1 MENITIKLPDGSKKE
16 LPGGSN
22 GFDLASS
29 IGPGLAKDAVAITAN
44 GIQQDLFD
52 PLQSG
57 SEVSIITIKS
67 AEGLEIMRHTLT
79 AQVLAS
85 AIKNLYPDAKL
96 AIGPTIED
104 GFYYDFLPTKAVSI
118 DDLPQIE
125 DEMRN
130 ILNNSSQINKTYHTK
145 DEALNM
151 FDNLEEGFKSE
162 IICDAEQNDNF
173 QIYTQKPTGFIDL
186 CKGPHLPNLDHIGAF
201 KLTKVSGAYWRGD
214 SSKPM
219 LTRIYGT
226 AWNSQKDLDK
236 YLKRLEQAEEVD
248 HRKLGKEMNLF
259 HFQEE
264 APGMVFWHPNGW
276 TIYTQLQQY
285 VREIQKQA
293 GYFEVNTPEVVD
305 RKLWE
310 KSGHWDKYRENMF
323 ITEIDE
329 EHANEKRTNALKPMN
344 CPNHVQIYNQG
355 IKSYRDLPFRL
366 SEFGKCHRYEASGTM
381 HGLMR
386 VRGFTQD
393 DAHIFCTED
402 QIESETKNF
411 IDLVSKMYKDLG
423 FEEFKIKLSTRPE
436 KRIGSDASWDK
447 AEKSLQDAI
456 EKLQLPYSIDEGD
469 GAFYGPKLDF
479 VLTDAIGRK
488 WQCGTLQVD
497 FNLPGRF
504 DSTYIGSDGTKH
516 TPVLLHRAALGSF
529 ERFIG
534 ILLENYGG
542 KLPLWLSPIQ
552 TVIAAI
558 TDEANSFAADL
569 NRNLLSKGIR
579 SNLDI
584 RNEQISYKVREHSRN
599 KVPYIVAVGKK
610 EVAENT
616 VSVRQLG
623 SDKSVVMSVEEFTQK
638 VLIDSENPLQRQ

>member
-1 MENITIKLPDGSKKE
+1 METINITLPDGSKKS
-16 LPGGSN
+16 LPKGSN
-22 GFDLASS
+22 GLDLAKS
-29 IGPGLAKDAVAITAN
+29 IGPGLAKDAVAVVVN
-44 GIQQDLFD
+44 NEQRDLSD
-52 PLQSG
+52 ELNNNA
-57 SEVSIITIKS
+57 EVSIITIKS
-67 AEGLEIMRHTLT
+67 NEGLEIMRHTLA

-104 GFYYDFLPTKAVSI
+104 GFYYDFLPTKPVSI
-118 DDLPQIE
+118 DDLPNIEQEMKSIIGQSTQIT
-125 DEMRN
+125 
-130 ILNNSSQINKTYHTK
+130 KTYHSK
-145 DEALNM
+145 NDAISM
-151 FDNLEEGFKSE
+151 FDSLEEGFKAE
-162 IICDAEQNDNF
+162 IINDSDQTDNI
-173 QIYTQKPTGFIDL
+173 QIYTQDSSGFIDL
-186 CKGPHLPNLDHIGAF
+186 CRGPHLPNLNLIGAF
-201 KLTKVSGAYWRGD
+201 KLTKVSGAYWHGD
-214 SSKPM
+214 SEKPM

-226 AWNSQKDLDK
+226 AWNNKKDLNN
-236 YLKRLEQAEEVD
+236 YLERLSKAEEVD
-248 HRKLGKEMNLF
+248 HRKLGKEMDLF

-264 APGMVFWHPNGW
+264 APGMVFWHPKGW

-285 VREIQKQA
+285 VREMQKKA

-344 CPNHVQIYNQG
+344 CPNHVQIYNQR

-411 IDLVSKMYKDLG
+411 IDLLSTMYSDLG
-423 FEEFKIKLSTRPE
+423 FSDFKIKLSTRPE

-447 AEKSLQDAI
+447 AEKALQDAI
-456 EKLQLPYSIDEGD
+456 EKLKLPYTIDEGD

-504 DSTYIGSDGTKH
+504 DSTYIGADGSKH

-534 ILLENYGG
+534 ILLENYEG
-542 KLPLWLSPIQ
+542 KLPLWLSPTQ

-558 TDEANSFAADL
+558 TDEANDYAEEL
-569 NRNLLSKGIR
+569 NKTLLSHKLR
-579 SNLDI
+579 TEVDI
-584 RNEQISYKVREHSRN
+584 RNEQISYKVREHSLN

-610 EVAENT
+610 EIADKT
-616 VSVRQLG
+616 VSVRKLG
-623 SDKSVVMSVEEFTQK
+623 SDKNTVMNADDFIKEIVSGSK
-638 VLIDSENPLQRQ
+638 NPLDT

>member
-1 MENITIKLPDGSKKE
+1 METIDITLPDGSKKS
-16 LPGGSN
+16 LPKGSN
-22 GFDLASS
+22 GLDLAKS
-29 IGPGLAKDAVAITAN
+29 IGPGLAKDAVAVVVN
-44 GIQQDLFD
+44 NEQRDLSD
-52 PLQSG
+52 ELSNNA
-57 SEVSIITIKS
+57 EVSIITIKS
-67 AEGLEIMRHTLT
+67 NEGLEIMRHTLA

-104 GFYYDFLPTKAVSI
+104 GFYYDFLPTKPISI
-118 DDLPQIE
+118 DDLPNIEKEMKSIIGQSTQIT
-125 DEMRN
+125 
-130 ILNNSSQINKTYHTK
+130 KTYHSK
-145 DEALNM
+145 NDAIAM
-151 FDNLEEGFKSE
+151 FDNLDEGFKAE
-162 IICDAEQNDNF
+162 IINDSDQADNF
-173 QIYTQKPTGFIDL
+173 QIYAQDNSGFIDL
-186 CKGPHLPNLDHIGAF
+186 CRGPHLPHLGFIGEF

-214 SSKPM
+214 SDKPM

-226 AWNSQKDLDK
+226 AWNNKKDLTK
-236 YLKRLEQAEEVD
+236 YLERLEKAEEVD
-248 HRKLGKEMNLF
+248 HRKLGKEMDLF

-264 APGMVFWHPNGW
+264 APGMVFWHPKGW
-276 TIYTQLQQY
+276 TIYTQLQHY
-285 VREIQKQA
+285 VREMQKQA
-293 GYFEVNTPEVVD
+293 GYREVNTPEVVD

-366 SEFGKCHRYEASGTM
+366 AEFGKCHRYEASGTM

-411 IDLVSKMYKDLG
+411 IDLLSKMYSDLG
-423 FEEFKIKLSTRPE
+423 FTDFKIKLSTRPE

-447 AEKSLQDAI
+447 SEKALQDAI
-456 EKLQLPYSIDEGD
+456 EKLKLPYTIDEGD

-504 DSTYIGSDGTKH
+504 DSTYVGADGSKH

-542 KLPLWLSPIQ
+542 KLPLWLSPTQ

-558 TDEANSFAADL
+558 TDEANDYAEEL
-569 NRNLLSKGIR
+569 NQTLLSHKLR
-579 SNLDI
+579 SEVDV
-584 RNEQISYKVREHSRN
+584 RNEQISYKVREHSLN
-599 KVPYIVAVGKK
+599 KVPYIIAVGKK
-610 EVAENT
+610 EVADKT
-616 VSVRQLG
+616 VSVRKLG
-623 SDKSVVMSVEEFTQK
+623 SDKNTVMSADGFVNEIVNGSK
-638 VLIDSENPLQRQ
+638 NPLDT

>member
-1 MENITIKLPDGSKKE
+1 MENITIQLPDGSKKE
-16 LPGGSN
+16 LPHGST
-22 GFDLASS
+22 GLDLAES
-29 IGPGLAKDAVAITAN
+29 IGPGLAKDAVAISIK
-44 GIQQDLFD
+44 GEQFDLSD
-52 PLQSG
+52 ALPDK

-85 AIKNLYPDAKL
+85 AVKSLYPDSKL

-104 GFYYDFLPTKAVSI
+104 GFYYDFLFSKPLSV
-118 DDLPQIE
+118 DDLPNIE
-125 DEMRN
+125 KEM
-130 ILNNSSQINKTYHTK
+130 NKIISAKSEISKTLHSK
-145 DEALNM
+145 DDAIGI
-151 FDNLEEGFKSE
+151 FDDMDEGFKAE
-162 IICDAEQNDNF
+162 IIAESEQHDNF
-173 QIYTQKPTGFIDL
+173 QIYTQEKSNFKDL
-186 CKGPHLPNLDHIGAF
+186 CRGPHLPNLDFIGEF
-201 KLTKVSGAYWRGD
+201 KLTKVSGAYWKGD

-226 AWNSQKDLDK
+226 AWNNNKDLNN
-236 YLKRLEQAEEVD
+236 YLERLSKAEEVD
-248 HRKLGKEMNLF
+248 HRKLGKEMDLF

-264 APGMVFWHPNGW
+264 APGMVFWHPKGW

-285 VREIQKQA
+285 VREMQKKA

-411 IDLVSKMYKDLG
+411 IDLLSAMYSDLG
-423 FEEFKIKLSTRPE
+423 FSDFKIKLSTRPE

-447 AEKSLQDAI
+447 AEKALQDAI
-456 EKLQLPYSIDEGD
+456 EKLKLPYTIDEGD

-504 DSTYIGSDGTKH
+504 DSTYIGADGSKH

-534 ILLENYGG
+534 ILLENYEG
-542 KLPLWLSPIQ
+542 KLPLWLSPTQ

-558 TDEANSFAADL
+558 TDEANDYADEL
-569 NRNLLSKGIR
+569 NKTLLSHKLR
-579 SNLDI
+579 TEVDI
-584 RNEQISYKVREHSRN
+584 RNEQISYKVREHSLN

-610 EVAENT
+610 EVVDKT
-616 VSVRQLG
+616 VSVRKLG
-623 SDKSVVMSVEEFTQK
+623 SDKNTVMNADDFIKEIVSGSK
-638 VLIDSENPLQRQ
+638 NPLDT

>member
-1 MENITIKLPDGSKKE
+1 MENINITLPDGSKKS
-16 LPGGSN
+16 LPKGSN
-22 GFDLASS
+22 GLDLAKS
-29 IGPGLAKDAVAITAN
+29 IGPGLAKDAVAVVMN
-44 GIQQDLFD
+44 NEQRDLSD
-52 PLQSG
+52 ELINNA
-57 SEVSIITIKS
+57 EVSIITIKS
-67 AEGLEIMRHTLT
+67 NEGLEIMRHTLA

-104 GFYYDFLPTKAVSI
+104 GFYYDFLPTKPVSI
-118 DDLPQIE
+118 DDLPNIEKEMKSIICQSTQIT
-125 DEMRN
+125 
-130 ILNNSSQINKTYHTK
+130 KTYHSK
-145 DEALNM
+145 NDAISM
-151 FDNLEEGFKSE
+151 FDSLEEGFKAE
-162 IICDAEQNDNF
+162 IINDSDQTDNF
-173 QIYTQKPTGFIDL
+173 QIYTQDSSGFIDL
-186 CKGPHLPNLDHIGAF
+186 CRGPHLPNLNLIGEF

-214 SSKPM
+214 SEKPM

-226 AWNSQKDLDK
+226 AWNNKKDLNN
-236 YLKRLEQAEEVD
+236 YLERLSKAEEVD
-248 HRKLGKEMNLF
+248 HRKLGKEMDLF

-264 APGMVFWHPNGW
+264 APGMVFWHPKGW

-285 VREIQKQA
+285 VREMQKKA

-411 IDLVSKMYKDLG
+411 IDLLSTMYSDLG
-423 FEEFKIKLSTRPE
+423 FSDFKIKLSTRPE

-447 AEKSLQDAI
+447 AEKALQDAI
-456 EKLQLPYSIDEGD
+456 EKLKLPYTIDEGD

-504 DSTYIGSDGTKH
+504 DSTYVGADGSKH

-534 ILLENYGG
+534 ILLENYEG
-542 KLPLWLSPIQ
+542 KLPLWLSPTQ

-558 TDEANSFAADL
+558 TDEANDYAEEL
-569 NRNLLSKGIR
+569 NKTLLSNKLR
-579 SNLDI
+579 TEVDI
-584 RNEQISYKVREHSRN
+584 RNEQISYKVREHSLN

-610 EVAENT
+610 EIADKT
-616 VSVRQLG
+616 VSVRKLG
-623 SDKSVVMSVEEFTQK
+623 SDKNTVMSSDDFIKEIVSGSK
-638 VLIDSENPLQRQ
+638 NPLDT

>member
-52 PLQSG
+52 PLQPD

-104 GFYYDFLPTKAVSI
+104 GFYYDFLPPKAVSI

-162 IICDAEQNDNF
+162 IICDAEQKDNF

-542 KLPLWLSPIQ
+542 KLPLWLSPVQ

-558 TDEANSFAADL
+558 TDEANSFAEDL
-569 NRNLLSKGIR
+569 HINLLSQGIR
-579 SNLDI
+579 ANLDI

-599 KVPYIVAVGKK
+599 KVPYIVAIGKK
-610 EVAENT
+610 EVSDRT
-616 VSVRQLG
+616 VSVRKLG
-623 SDKSVVMSVEEFTQK
+623 SDKNTVMDADDFIKEIISGSK
-638 VLIDSENPLQRQ
+638 NPLDTL

>member
-1 MENITIKLPDGSKKE
+1 MENISVKLPDGSIKQ
-16 LPGGSN
+16 LPKGST
-22 GFDLASS
+22 GLDLALS
-29 IGPGLAKDAVAITAN
+29 IGPGLAKDAVAIEIN
-44 GIQQDLFD
+44 NIQKDLSD
-52 PLQSG
+52 TLEDNS
-57 SEVSIITIKS
+57 SVSIITIKS
-67 AEGLEIMRHTLT
+67 NEGLEIMRHTLA

-104 GFYYDFLPTKAVSI
+104 GFYYDFLPTKPVSI
-118 DDLPQIE
+118 DDLPLIE
-125 DEMRN
+125 KEMNR
-130 ILNNSSQINKTYHTK
+130 ILSDKSSINKTYHTK
-145 DEALNM
+145 KEAISL
-151 FDNLEEGFKSE
+151 FDDQEETFKAE
-162 IICDAEQNDNF
+162 IITDSEQNDNF
-173 QIYTQKPTGFIDL
+173 QIYTQESSGFIDL
-186 CKGPHLPNLDHIGAF
+186 CRGPHLPNLDLIGEF

-219 LTRIYGT
+219 LTRVYGT
-226 AWNSQKDLDK
+226 AWRTKKELND
-236 YLKRLEQAEEVD
+236 YLERLEKAEQVD
-248 HRKLGKEMNLF
+248 HRKLGKEMDLF

-264 APGMVFWHPNGW
+264 APGMVFWHPKGW
-276 TIYTQLQQY
+276 TIYTQLQYY
-285 VREIQKQA
+285 VRQMQKNA
-293 GYFEVNTPEVVD
+293 GYLEVNTPEVVD

-310 KSGHWDKYRENMF
+310 TSGHWDKYRENMF

-386 VRGFTQD
+386 VRGFAQD
-393 DAHIFCTED
+393 DGHIFCTED

-411 IDLVSKMYKDLG
+411 IDLLSTMYADLG
-423 FEEFKIKLSTRPE
+423 FTEFKIKLSTRPE

-447 AEKSLQDAI
+447 AEKALQDAI
-456 EKLQLPYSIDEGD
+456 EKLKLEYFIDEGD

-504 DSTYIGSDGTKH
+504 DSTYIGEDGAKH

-534 ILLENYGG
+534 ILLENYEG
-542 KLPLWLSPIQ
+542 KLPLWLAPTQ

-558 TDEANSFAADL
+558 TDDANEYANEL
-569 NRNLLSKGIR
+569 NENLISKGIR
-579 SNLDI
+579 TELDV
-584 RNEQISYKVREHSRN
+584 RNEQISYKVREHSLQ
-599 KVPYIVAVGKK
+599 KVPYIIAVGKK
-610 EVAENT
+610 EITDKT
-616 VSVRQLG
+616 VSVRKLG
-623 SDKSVVMSVEEFTQK
+623 TDKNAVMSADVFIK
-638 VLIDSENPLQRQ
+638 NLVSESNNPLQS